1 MLSLFSK
8 KTDPAPSCDDLC
20 AADTASRINQNVSPQ
35 MVEMLDCLCRGQF
48 DTALDLASRHGMEDF
63 AAPIRQL
70 KSKYQ
75 SNLQNIVELSISVN
89 EASTLGAKL
98 NRISV
103 DTNNRSQGMAA
114 AVEELS
120 ASSAS
125 ILETSKS
132 AETHTHEMLQN
143 VEDGVQAAAALDTAN
158 SNITAVVTAT
168 EAKVNDLVI
177 SANEIGRILKII
189 TDISEKTKLLSL
201 NATIE
206 AARAGEAGKGFAV
219 VASEVKNLAEQTASS
234 ADDIKARVAS
244 LTSVTGEI
252 SSLMKNVSGAVAEG
266 RERLTVSQAAIE
278 HIRQNSETVSL
289 QMQEIMSILVDQN
302 QAVAEISS
310 NVSVIAVMT
319 NDSVGLINSTLTS
332 MDRAETLLVT
342 LLGDFAAYQL
352 DHTTVHLAKSDHVI
366 WKRRLAA
373 MAAGRITLNSKDLA
387 DHRNCRL
394 GKWYYSDASL
404 PYRHLQSFKEM
415 EEAHINVHKHGIDA
429 VDRFNAHDLDGALTQ
444 IDIVDEESKAVLSNL
459 SQLSGTA
466 ITSKI

>member
-1 MLSLFSK
+1 MLSFLSK
-8 KTDPAPSCDDLC
+8 KNITDHADLSGSDDKLVTGN
-20 AADTASRINQNVSPQ
+20 DITNQKQ
-35 MVEMLDCLCRGQF
+35 LVEILDLLCRGQF
-48 DTALDLASRHGMEDF
+48 EKALSLADAYGYDDF
-63 AAPIRQL
+63 SAPITLL
-70 KSKYQ
+70 KDKYQ

-89 EASTLGAKL
+89 EASTFGAKL

-132 AETHTHEMLQN
+132 AETHTQEMLQN
-143 VEDGVQAAAALDTAN
+143 VEDGVQAAAALDVAN
-158 SNITAVVTAT
+158 SNITRVVTAT
-168 EAKVNDLVI
+168 ESKVNDLVI

-244 LTSVTGEI
+244 LTSVTSEI
-252 SSLMKNVSGAVAEG
+252 SVLMKDVSEAVANG
-266 RERLTVSQAAIE
+266 REKLSVSQSAVE
-278 HIRQNSETVSL
+278 HIRQNSETVSM

-302 QAVAEISS
+302 QAVSEISS
-310 NVSVIAVMT
+310 NVSVIAIMT
-319 NDSVGLINSTLTS
+319 NDSVGLINSTLES
-332 MDRAETLLVT
+332 MDLAEKLLVT
-342 LLGDFAAYQL
+342 LLGDFASYQL

-373 MAAGRITLNSKDLA
+373 MAAGRVKLQSKDLA

-404 PYRHLQSFKEM
+404 PYRHLDSFKDM
-415 EEAHINVHKHGIDA
+415 EAAHINVHKHGIDA
-429 VDRFNAHDLDGALTQ
+429 VDRFNMHDLDGALKE
-444 IDIVDEESKAVLSNL
+444 IDIVDTESKAVLSNL
-459 SQLSGTA
+459 SLLSGTT
-466 ITSKI
+466 IKL

>member
-1 MLSLFSK
+1 MISFFSK
-8 KTDPAPSCDDLC
+8 KAITEETGASGTDSVHGNIPSSLDHSQLVEILDL
-20 AADTASRINQNVSPQ
+20 
-35 MVEMLDCLCRGQF
+35 LCHGQF
-48 DTALDLASRHGMEDF
+48 EKARALSVSSGYDGF
-63 AAPIRQL
+63 VAPIDLLRN
-70 KSKYQ
+70 KYQ
-75 SNLQNIVELSISVN
+75 SNLQNIVDLSISVN

-132 AETHTHEMLQN
+132 AEIHTHEMLQN
-143 VEDGVQAAAALDTAN
+143 VEEGVQASQALDVAN
-158 SNITAVVTAT
+158 SNITRVVADT

-244 LTSVTGEI
+244 LTSVTSEI
-252 SSLMKNVSGAVAEG
+252 SSLMKNVSDAVANG
-266 RERLTVSQAAIE
+266 REKLSVSQSAIE
-278 HIRQNSETVSL
+278 HIRQNSETVSM

-302 QAVAEISS
+302 QAVSEISS
-310 NVSVIAVMT
+310 NVSVIALMT

-332 MDRAETLLVT
+332 MDQAEVLLVT
-342 LLGDFAAYQL
+342 LLGDYATYQL

-373 MAAGRITLNSKDLA
+373 MAAGRVKLQSKDLA

-404 PYRHLQSFKEM
+404 PYRHLQSFKDM
-415 EEAHINVHKHGIDA
+415 EAAHINVHKHGIDA
-429 VDRFNAHDLDGALTQ
+429 VDRFNTHDLDGALKE
-444 IDIVDEESKAVLSNL
+444 IDIVDAESKAVLSNL
-459 SQLSGTA
+459 SLLSGTT
-466 ITSKI
+466 IKI